1 MRLLPNQTDEAS
13 FLNFGREAVSLLEMR
28 DFPSL
33 ADRFGYAL
41 KVGRSPLVAIE
52 GDFESCLAEFH
63 ASPKPRPSVSPSMV
77 VKYFEPNSA
86 NLFALV
92 ECVFTTSEGCPILAE
107 LIVTLAGE
115 DKQITLEE
123 VSLATA

>member
-63 ASPKPRPSVSPSMV
+63 ASPNSLLKNLKVFKPGRDRERHV
-77 VKYFEPNSA
+77 
-86 NLFALV
+86 
-92 ECVFTTSEGCPILAE
+92 
-107 LIVTLAGE
+107 
-115 DKQITLEE
+115 
-123 VSLATA
+123 

>member
-1 MRLLPNQTDEAS
+1 
-13 FLNFGREAVSLLEMR
+13 
-28 DFPSL
+28 
-33 ADRFGYAL
+33 
-41 KVGRSPLVAIE
+41 
-52 GDFESCLAEFH
+52 
-63 ASPKPRPSVSPSMV
+63 MV

-107 LIVTLAGE
+107 LIVTSAGE